1 MKRRIWC
8 GAKKNVFAA
17 VALAAFL
24 TFGCAASNVPKAGKL
39 NFTITTVIAD
49 AGTIAISAEQQYQA
63 GQIPQNEYTRKV
75 INDLGLAYND
85 AKQFYSLYLGAYAEY
100 GTAQQ
105 KQIQAC
111 TPAGAGTTQTTDAC
125 TAATA
130 ASTAA
135 QTKLSTSQVNL
146 DSSVSAL
153 TTKTNAVKAIT
164 KK

>member
-1 MKRRIWC
+1 MRGYSLKQLWLSCFISSVIAC
-8 GAKKNVFAA
+8 GVFSTTGCGPKN
-17 VALAAFL
+17 L
-24 TFGCAASNVPKAGKL
+24 PKAGQL

-63 GQIPQNEYTRKV
+63 GQIRQNEYTRKV

-111 TPAGAGTTQTTDAC
+111 TPGTTQTTDAC

-135 QTKLSTSQVNL
+135 QKKLGTSQVNL